1 VVLVVLG
8 LSAAIAFP
16 KLDGLLLREPEPWRS
31 GRRLMRLAEYTHQ
44 MAIATESVFILH
56 IDAEAG
62 RYWVTGEQIGDVARK
77 SMEGQLPEEV
87 TIADVGLPG
96 DDRTVQHV
104 VALEFSPEG
113 WCDPAIVT
121 ITSSD
126 GRIVKVVIGEWF
138 GAIDITGDR
147 PAG

>member
-1 VVLVVLG
+1 
-8 LSAAIAFP
+8 
-16 KLDGLLLREPEPWRS
+16 
-31 GRRLMRLAEYTHQ
+31 
-44 MAIATESVFILH
+44 
-56 IDAEAG
+56 
-62 RYWVTGEQIGDVARK
+62 
-77 SMEGQLPEEV
+77 MEGQLPEEV